1 MGMTVFSSGYKRI
14 FQRYVEKKLSI
25 PTIRE
30 GILPIMAGK
39 NPVLFNNTVLRDGH
53 QSLAATRMRTEQML
67 PAAPILDEL
76 GFGALETWGG
86 ATIDSGLRFLGEF
99 PFARLDALKKAAP
112 KTPHMMLLR
121 GQNIVQY
128 SNFPDDVVSSFVA
141 TSAKHGMDIF
151 RIFDALND
159 PRNMR
164 CAIEA
169 AKKAGKQAHGTI
181 CYTTSPVHNV
191 ESFIKLGE
199 ELSDMG
205 CDAIVI
211 KDMAGLIPPYIA
223 GAIVSGLKKRIKIP
237 VWLHTHETAG
247 LGCST
252 YLAAIDA
259 GVDAVDTS
267 IVPFANGTAQPDTIR
282 MMALLAEH
290 SRKPDFDDPAK
301 VEKLTALR
309 THFEKVYQELSE
321 FTGHKNEVVDS
332 DTLLYQVPGGM
343 LSNFRNQ
350 LKEQKM
356 EDKFEEVFA
365 EIPVVREALGWIPL
379 VTPTSQIVG
388 VQAML
393 NVKFGRWKNFSPQAM
408 DIALGYY
415 GQTPAPVNQ
424 EVRDLAAKKTGKD
437 PIDCRPADL
446 QKPRM
451 KELADELAK
460 KGYPSDDE
468 HCVIYA
474 MFPQGIDNL
483 YKKKESPAPSTP
495 APTEKKPEPPKTPAA
510 APASTGHGRK
520 SHMKIHLSGQD
531 HDVTVEELS

>member
-1 MGMTVFSSGYKRI
+1 MS
-14 FQRYVEKKLSI
+14 KK
-25 PTIRE
+25 
-30 GILPIMAGK
+30 K
-39 NPVLFNNTVLRDGH
+39 PVQFNNTVLRDGH

-99 PFARLDALKKAAP
+99 PFDRLDALKKAAP

-128 SNFPDDVVSSFVA
+128 ANFPDDVVTAFVKN
-141 TSAKHGMDIF
+141 SAKHGMDIF

-169 AKKAGKQAHGTI
+169 AKAAGKQAHGTI
-181 CYTTSPVHNV
+181 CYTKSPVHNIEAFV
-191 ESFIKLGE
+191 RLGE
-199 ELSDMG
+199 ELADMG

-211 KDMAGLIPPYIA
+211 KDMAGLIPPYVA
-223 GAIVSGLKKRIKIP
+223 GAIVGELKKRIRIP
-237 VWLHTHETAG
+237 VWIHTHETAG

-259 GVDAVDTS
+259 DVDAIDTS
-267 IVPFANGTAQPDTIR
+267 VVPFANGTAQPDTIR
-282 MMALLAEH
+282 MMALLENH
-290 SRKPDFDDPAK
+290 SRKPDFDDPDK
-301 VEKLTALR
+301 IEKLTQLR
-309 THFEKVYQELSE
+309 HHFDKVYAELSA

-332 DTLLYQVPGGM
+332 EALLYQVPGGM

-356 EDKFEEVFA
+356 EDRFEEVFS

-415 GQTPAPVNQ
+415 GQTPAPIDP
-424 EVRDLAAKKTGKD
+424 EVRKLASEKSGKD
-437 PIDCRPADL
+437 PIECRPADL
-446 QKPRM
+446 KEPLMDQLR
-451 KELADELAK
+451 KELEE
-460 KGYPSDDE
+460 KGYPSDEE
-468 HCVIYA
+468 HCVIHA

-483 YKKKESPAPSTP
+483 YKKKEEPEKPASKAAPAAAKPSPTP
-495 APTEKKPEPPKTPAA
+495 APLPPSPGSAR
-510 APASTGHGRK
+510 ASR
-520 SHMKIHLSGQD
+520 MKIHLAGQT
-531 HDVTVEELS
+531 HEVSVEEL

>member
-1 MGMTVFSSGYKRI
+1 MAK
-14 FQRYVEKKLSI
+14 
-25 PTIRE
+25 PT
-30 GILPIMAGK
+30 PIQ
-39 NPVLFNNTVLRDGH
+39 FNNTVLRDGH

-67 PAAPILDEL
+67 PAAPILDSL

-86 ATIDSGLRFLGEF
+86 ATIDAGLRFLGEF

-112 KTPHMMLLR
+112 RTPHMMLLR

-128 SNFPDDVVSSFVA
+128 ANFPDDVVSAFVA
-141 TSAKHGMDIF
+141 KSAEHGMNIF

-159 PRNMR
+159 PRNMQ

-169 AKKAGKQAHGTI
+169 AKKAGAQAHGTI
-181 CYTTSPVHNV
+181 CYTTSPVHDV

-199 ELSDMG
+199 QLADMG

-211 KDMAGLIPPYIA
+211 KDMAGLIPPYVA
-223 GAIVSGLKKRIKIP
+223 AAIVSGLKKRLSIP
-237 VWLHTHETAG
+237 VWLHTHDTAG
-247 LGCST
+247 LGAST
-252 YLAAIDA
+252 YLSAIDA

-267 IVPFANGTAQPDTIR
+267 IVPFANGTGQPDTVR
-282 MMALLAEH
+282 MMALLEGND
-290 SRKPDFDDPAK
+290 RKPDFDLKEK

-309 THFEKVYQELSE
+309 EHFEEVYAELSD

-356 EDKFEEVFA
+356 EDKFHEVFA

-408 DIALGYY
+408 DIALGFY
-415 GQTPAPVNQ
+415 GQTPAPVNP
-424 EVRDLAAKKTGKD
+424 EVRDLAAKKAGKD
-437 PIDCRPADL
+437 PIHCRPADL
-446 QKPRM
+446 QDPRM
-451 KELADELAK
+451 KELAKELEE
-460 KGYPSDDE
+460 KGYPSDEE

-474 MFPQGIDNL
+474 MFPQGIENL
-483 YKKKESPAPSTP
+483 YKKKVDKTPAPAAPVPKLTSTPVAPSTSGISGNP
-495 APTEKKPEPPKTPAA
+495 V
-510 APASTGHGRK
+510 GRG
-520 SHMKIHLSGQD
+520 SRMRIHLDGHS
-531 HDVTVEELS
+531 HEVTVQEIE

>member
-1 MGMTVFSSGYKRI
+1 
-14 FQRYVEKKLSI
+14 
-25 PTIRE
+25 
-30 GILPIMAGK
+30 
-39 NPVLFNNTVLRDGH
+39 
-53 QSLAATRMRTEQML
+53 
-67 PAAPILDEL
+67 
-76 GFGALETWGG
+76 
-86 ATIDSGLRFLGEF
+86 
-99 PFARLDALKKAAP
+99 
-112 KTPHMMLLR
+112 MLLR

-128 SNFPDDVVSSFVA
+128 SNFPDDVVSSFIE
-141 TSAKHGMDIF
+141 TSARHGMDIF

-191 ESFIKLGE
+191 ESFIRLGE
-199 ELSDMG
+199 ELAEMG

-211 KDMAGLIPPYIA
+211 KDMAGLIPPYTA
-223 GAIVSGLKKRIKIP
+223 AAIVSGLKKRIKIP
-237 VWLHTHETAG
+237 VWIHTHETAG

-259 GVDAVDTS
+259 GVDAIDVS

-290 SRKPDFDDPAK
+290 DRRPDFDDPQK
-301 VEKLTALR
+301 VEKLTGLR
-309 THFEKVYQELSE
+309 DHFEAVYGELSD
-321 FTGHKNEVVDS
+321 FTSHKNEVVDS

-356 EDKFEEVFA
+356 ADKFEDVFA

-408 DIALGYY
+408 DIALGFY
-415 GQTPAPVNQ
+415 GQTPAPVDP
-424 EVRDLAAKKTGKD
+424 EVRKLAAKKSGKD

-451 KELADELAK
+451 ETLAKELKE
-460 KGYPSDDE
+460 KGYPDDKE

-474 MFPQGIDNL
+474 MFPQGIDGL
-483 YKKKESPAPSTP
+483 YKNKEAAPVPATPSPTP
-495 APTEKKPEPPKTPAA
+495 APPSAQSEPPPT
-510 APASTGHGRK
+510 STAGSNGRT
-520 SHMKIHLSGQD
+520 SRMKIHVSGQS
-531 HDVTVEELS
+531 HEVSVEEL